1 MLKITENK
9 NLMINALKPI
19 SVAALLSLVFTSVTT
34 TTQAFAQTTPQQS
47 TQNRQVDR
55 RYNLSFE
62 YRGCQRANTRVV
74 CDVVVTNFTD
84 TSRKVSFGAD
94 FQDYQTRA
102 IDTQG
107 NVYIASSLQLNEIQ
121 KGKERVLIDLP
132 PGIPTKLALN
142 FRIPKQVT
150 ELTAIDLGYL
160 TISRIDTIGRIT
172 IPSIGSISTQSN
184 TAKR

>member
-1 MLKITENK
+1 
-9 NLMINALKPI
+9 MIQALKLI
-19 SVAALLSLVFTSVTT
+19 GIAAVSGLVFTITNTQTT
-34 TTQAFAQTTPQQS
+34 AQTTPAQS
-47 TQNRQVDR
+47 SQNRQVDR

-84 TSRKVSFGAD
+84 ASRKVSFGAD
-94 FQDYQTRA
+94 YQDYQTRA

-107 NVYIASSLQLNEIQ
+107 NVYVASGLQLNQLQ

-132 PGIPTKLALN
+132 PGIPTKLAFN
-142 FRIPKQVT
+142 FRIPAQIT
-150 ELTAIDLGYL
+150 ELAAIDLGYQ
-160 TISRIDTIGRIT
+160 TIGRVDTIGRIT
-172 IPSIGSISTQSN
+172 ISNVGSISTQPN